1 MASSSFCPWKIQ
13 ITREGPGDPRE
24 HLSCAMGE
32 PLMSSVE
39 CGGGSEEKKIGTK
52 CFPVVLGGWFVLCRP
67 KTWQI
72 PVHSYPTNPKGCST
86 AVPGH
91 PCSVTC
97 PQPAQEKDLGEET
110 AANPWFGC
118 VTQVAQPRGGIS
130 RDLLGV
136 QLPTRPSWD
145 ILCHSAKA
153 NLSLLC
159 VSTLPA

>member
-1 MASSSFCPWKIQ
+1 M
-13 ITREGPGDPRE
+13 
-24 HLSCAMGE
+24 
-32 PLMSSVE
+32 
-39 CGGGSEEKKIGTK
+39 
-52 CFPVVLGGWFVLCRP
+52 VLGGWFVLWRP
-67 KTWQI
+67 KTRQI
-72 PVHSYPTNPKGCST
+72 PVHSCPTNPKGCST
-86 AVPGH
+86 TVPGH

-110 AANPWFGC
+110 TANPWFGC

-159 VSTLPA
+159 VSTLPARNGEKIPSFCPIIENFMELTSSCYYYSCLWLTTALMH